1 MKYCKVC
8 GYLDSQYG
16 CETASKLSGIGN
28 ENSLMGF
35 RNAGSTGEKKAA
47 MYIEDEM
54 RKIGLKNVNRYPFE
68 VDSWEFRGAVIEFS
82 DRKGFEYS
90 YALSSFAGLPGT
102 GSNGISAH
110 MVDAGYGTY
119 DECKDLDLK
128 GAVAFIRL
136 DMDRE
141 YWLGV
146 PVYQLELMGAVA
158 VITVMEGD
166 SYGKYN
172 RDLNSANGAARTS
185 IPVLNISRENGHTI
199 EALLKNQVL
208 EVDLKADITISKG
221 ESCNITGSIPGKLS
235 DRYILLGA
243 HYDGYFNAYIDDALG
258 IGAVLNIAQ
267 AILRSGVIPKYTIVF
282 IAHGAEEFGVC
293 DSHYDWC
300 IGSWKQITQLKPD
313 WKEKVRLFLN
323 IDAANPDSKELL
335 VQASPQIHHFLN
347 KCLAQK
353 EDEIKREWRYGF
365 KVNDVNGTWSD
376 DFSYYMAGIP
386 VVIAGRGKSEWRNK
400 YYHTDFDT
408 NESLY
413 QVLMKNISEIYSL
426 ILCEYDEAEDAPVDV
441 NEEVLMFE
449 NTLDKDLLKG
459 EGIDIGRLDNQIAAL
474 KARNGF
480 SAYMSNNLIKAIRA
494 IDFDDNIIF
503 KLEEKQ
509 KNIKILNKI
518 SQHLKEGDFE
528 EALMAM
534 KMFCGN
540 SVIEHFQDE
549 VYQYYYV
556 DAVDDSKKP
565 LQWGFGIIEKPLD
578 IRRLFRVF
586 KRNDFDNVRTNEV
599 QEEIRNLKNKEIEII
614 KNHLK
619 NTVKTLEALMM

>member
-1 MKYCKVC
+1 
-8 GYLDSQYG
+8 
-16 CETASKLSGIGN
+16 
-28 ENSLMGF
+28 
-35 RNAGSTGEKKAA
+35 
-47 MYIEDEM
+47 
-54 RKIGLKNVNRYPFE
+54 
-68 VDSWEFRGAVIEFS
+68 
-82 DRKGFEYS
+82 
-90 YALSSFAGLPGT
+90 
-102 GSNGISAH
+102 
-110 MVDAGYGTY
+110 
-119 DECKDLDLK
+119 
-128 GAVAFIRL
+128 
-136 DMDRE
+136 
-141 YWLGV
+141 
-146 PVYQLELMGAVA
+146 
-158 VITVMEGD
+158 
-166 SYGKYN
+166 
-172 RDLNSANGAARTS
+172 
-185 IPVLNISRENGHTI
+185 
-199 EALLKNQVL
+199 
-208 EVDLKADITISKG
+208 
-221 ESCNITGSIPGKLS
+221 
-235 DRYILLGA
+235 
-243 HYDGYFNAYIDDALG
+243 
-258 IGAVLNIAQ
+258 
-267 AILRSGVIPKYTIVF
+267 
-282 IAHGAEEFGVC
+282 
-293 DSHYDWC
+293 
-300 IGSWKQITQLKPD
+300 
-313 WKEKVRLFLN
+313 
-323 IDAANPDSKELL
+323 
-335 VQASPQIHHFLN
+335 
-347 KCLAQK
+347 
-353 EDEIKREWRYGF
+353 
-365 KVNDVNGTWSD
+365 
-376 DFSYYMAGIP
+376 
-386 VVIAGRGKSEWRNK
+386 
-400 YYHTDFDT
+400 
-408 NESLY
+408 
-413 QVLMKNISEIYSL
+413 
-426 ILCEYDEAEDAPVDV
+426 
-441 NEEVLMFE
+441 MFE